1 MLWIY
6 SSLTV
11 DLYTVEDRV
20 DNSDKLLLN
29 DTNFPNLSSDK
40 QINLDMIDTIKITRR
55 TCPISELILVTWK
68 TLSVIFQRKTDM
80 EILFW

>member
-40 QINLDMIDTIKITRR
+40 QINLDMIDTIKIMRR

-80 EILFW
+80 KILFW